1 LPKVVDYRLWTCFL
15 MKWNVIEVYL
25 KTQGESFT
33 LNLIT

>member
-1 LPKVVDYRLWTCFL
+1 MFLNEVDVV
-15 MKWNVIEVYL
+15 EVYL